1 MPYQRP
7 TLTELQQQVASD
19 IASSVPGSD
28 PLLRFANLKITG
40 RVQAGLAHQH
50 YGYIDYIAKQAVPW
64 TSTGEYLA
72 AWGALRN
79 TFQKGPSV
87 AKGVVPFTGVP
98 GTLIRA
104 GTSGARGDGVTYTSQ
119 ADATVQPNGIA
130 NVSFSADQAGAA
142 GNCDAGTVITLGIA
156 IPGVQSS
163 GAASAAFTGGADAE
177 EEDDFSE
184 RVMGAYQATPQG
196 GAAGDYLIWALGVT
210 GVTRAWIARNG
221 FGAGTVVVYVMFDD
235 AQAAHGG
242 FPQGTDGVATGD
254 QSRGTVA
261 TGDQLTVANAIF
273 PLQPVTAL
281 VYVCSP
287 IPNPINFTITG
298 LSGVSDATKAAVSA
312 AIVGVFRTNG
322 TPGGTID
329 MSDINSA
336 IGAIPGTS
344 GFVIT
349 SPAGNIT
356 NTTGQIPTLGTI
368 AYL

>member
-7 TLTELQQQVASD
+7 TLTDLENQVASD
-19 IASSVPGSD
+19 IASNVPGSN

-40 RVQAGLAHQH
+40 RVQAGLAHLH
-50 YGYIDYIAKQAVPW
+50 YGYVDYIAKQAVPF

-79 TFQKGPSV
+79 TFQKPATAASGI
-87 AKGVVPFTGVP
+87 VPFLGVP
-98 GTLIRA
+98 GTIIPD
-104 GTSGARGDGVTYTSQ
+104 GTSGARQDGVTYTSQ
-119 ADATVQPNGIA
+119 GDVTIQSTGIGSVSLLADE
-130 NVSFSADQAGAA
+130 AGAA

-163 GAASAAFTGGADAE
+163 GTAAAAITGGADAE
-177 EEDDFSE
+177 QEDDFSE

-196 GAAGDYLIWALGVT
+196 GAAGDYSTWALDVP
-210 GVTRAWIARNG
+210 GVTRAWVTRNG
-221 FGAGTVVVYVMFDD
+221 FGAGTVVIYVMFDD
-235 AQAAHGG
+235 AQASHGG
-242 FPQGTDGVATGD
+242 FPQGTDGVAAGEG
-254 QSRGTVA
+254 SRGVVA
-261 TGDQLTVANAIF
+261 TGDQLAVANAIY

-287 IPNPINFTITG
+287 IANAINFTITG
-298 LSGVSDATKAAVSA
+298 LLTASAATKTAVSN
-312 AIVGVFRTNG
+312 AIVGVFRGNG
-322 TPGGTID
+322 MPGGTID

-349 SPAGNIT
+349 SPAGNIV
-356 NTTGQIPTLGTI
+356 NSTGQLPTLGTVT
-368 AYL
+368 YL

>member
-19 IASSVPGSD
+19 IASNVPGSD

-40 RVQAGLAHQH
+40 RVQAGLAHLH

-72 AWGALRN
+72 GWGALRN
-79 TFQKGPSV
+79 TFQKSPTAAS
-87 AKGVVPFTGVP
+87 GVVPFSGVP
-98 GTLIRA
+98 GTVIPA
-104 GTSGARGDGVTYTSQ
+104 GSSGARGDGVTYTSQ
-119 ADATVQPNGIA
+119 ADAAVQANGVA
-130 NVSFSADQAGAA
+130 TVSFVADQLGAA
-142 GNCDAGTVITLGIA
+142 GNCDAGTVVTLGVA

-163 GAASAAFTGGADAE
+163 GAAAAAFTGGADAE

-184 RVMGAYQATPQG
+184 RVMSAYQATPQG
-196 GAAGDYLIWALGVT
+196 GAAGDYSTWALDVP
-210 GVTRAWIARNG
+210 GVTRAWVVRNG
-221 FGAGTVVVYVMFDD
+221 FGAGTVVVYVMLDD

-242 FPQGTDGVATGD
+242 FPQGADGVATGE
-254 QSRGTVA
+254 QSRGVVA
-261 TGDQLTVANAIF
+261 MGDQLTVANAIF

-287 IPNPINFTITG
+287 IANAINFTITG
-298 LSGVSDATKAAVSA
+298 LSGASDAIKSAISA
-312 AIVGVFRTNG
+312 AIAGVFRANG
-322 TPGGTID
+322 APGGTID

-336 IGAIPGTS
+336 IGSIPGTS

-349 SPAGNIT
+349 SPVGNIT
-356 NTTGQIPTLGTI
+356 NTTGQLPTLGTI
-368 AYL
+368 TYP

>member
-19 IASSVPGSD
+19 IASNAPGSD

-50 YGYIDYIAKQAVPW
+50 YGYIDYIAQQAVPW

-79 TFQKGPSV
+79 TFQKAPSASTGSV
-87 AKGVVPFTGVP
+87 SFVGVP
-98 GTLIRA
+98 GTTVLA
-104 GTSGARGDGVTYTSQ
+104 GTAGARGDGVTYTSQ
-119 ADATVQPNGIA
+119 VDATVQSNGIA
-130 NVSFSADQAGAA
+130 VVSFVADQAGAA
-142 GNCDAGTVITLGIA
+142 GNCDAGTVITLGVA
-156 IPGVQSS
+156 MPGIQSS
-163 GAASAAFTGGADAE
+163 GSASVAFTGGADAE
-177 EEDDFSE
+177 SEDDFNE
-184 RVMGAYQATPQG
+184 RVMSAYQATPQG
-196 GAAGDYLIWALGVT
+196 GAVGDYATWALGVS
-210 GVTRAWIARNG
+210 GVTRAWVTRNG
-221 FGAGTVVVYVMFDD
+221 FGAGTVVVYVMLDD
-235 AQAAHGG
+235 AQASHGG

-254 QSRGTVA
+254 KSRGVAA
-261 TGDQLTVANAIF
+261 TGDQLAVANAIF

-298 LSGVSDATKAAVSA
+298 LTVASDATKSAISA

-322 TPGGTID
+322 APGGTID

-336 IGAIPGTS
+336 IGSIPGTS

-349 SPAGNIT
+349 SPVGNIA
-356 NTTGQIPTLGTI
+356 NTTGQLPTLGNIT
-368 AYL
+368 YP